1 MAPNDMAPAATLN
14 RAAREIPNADKDPGH
29 VVVVGGGIAGIV
41 GARLL
46 ADSHANVTLVERDQ
60 SLGGLMRS
68 FTNEAGQTFDHG
80 THYALATNQP
90 ELDRLLFDDLLD
102 DDWHVFEDSLREGHY
117 FNGKFNPESG
127 CLDARSLPSDLYR
140 KGIIELLGLGPMSN
154 EPKNLDDYLR
164 ATYGETFTDHIYAP
178 VMKKLTGSAL
188 TDLHPDAHRTFSLTR
203 LIGFDSFASK
213 EIKKSSF
220 LDGKLAYSRFSD
232 GSSTMRKYYPKAGG
246 VGRWAELLVEDINAR
261 GVECLTERFVAEIKR
276 KGRTIQSVVLD
287 DGREIACDRVV
298 WTVPTA
304 FYLRAAG
311 IQVAGAPPTFRNLTL
326 LHFAFDQAIQS
337 DLHWVCCYDREFA
350 TYRVTLYPNITLDP
364 VAPPPHHLTVEV
376 IGDAGDAVELK
387 ARIKR
392 ELVDIGLLP
401 ANAKAIYENVMFLPN
416 AFPVSTTQMVRQS
429 QAQFEAA
436 RDSADNLLLL
446 GRTGGAHFQT
456 TILREIHNA
465 LGGG

>member
-1 MAPNDMAPAATLN
+1 MAPNDMTPAATLE
-14 RAAREIPNADKDPGH
+14 RAAQDLPAPDRDASH

-46 ADSHANVTLVERDQ
+46 ADKHANVTLIERDQ

-80 THYALATNQP
+80 THYALATNEP

-117 FNGKFNPESG
+117 FNGKFNRESG
-127 CLDARSLPSDLYR
+127 CLDARSLPENLYR
-140 KGIIELLGLGPMSN
+140 KGIVELLGLGPLSG
-154 EPKNLDDYLR
+154 EPKNLDEYLR
-164 ATYGETFTDHIYAP
+164 ATYGNTFTDHIYAP

-188 TDLHPDAHRTFSLTR
+188 CDLHPDAHRTFSLTR
-203 LIGFDSFASK
+203 LIGFDSFISK

-220 LDGKLAYSRFSD
+220 LDAKLAYSRFTD
-232 GSSTMRKYYPKAGG
+232 GRSTMRKYYPKAGG
-246 VGRWAELLVEDINAR
+246 VGRWAELLVDDIARR
-261 GVECLTERFVAEIKR
+261 GVDCLTERFVSEVKR
-276 KGRTIQSVVLD
+276 HGRTIRSVVLD

-311 IQVAGAPPTFRNLTL
+311 INVEGAPPMFRNLTL
-326 LHFAFDQAIQS
+326 LNFTFDQAVQS
-337 DLHWVCCYDREFA
+337 DLHWICCYDSDFA

-376 IGDAGDAVELK
+376 IGDAGDAVALK

-392 ELVDIGLLP
+392 ELVEIGLLP
-401 ANAKAIYENVMFLPN
+401 ANAKAIYENVLFLPN
-416 AFPVSTTQMVRQS
+416 AFPVTTTQLVKQS
-429 QAQFEAA
+429 RAQYEAA

-456 TILREIHNA
+456 SILREIHST
-465 LGGG
+465 LSG